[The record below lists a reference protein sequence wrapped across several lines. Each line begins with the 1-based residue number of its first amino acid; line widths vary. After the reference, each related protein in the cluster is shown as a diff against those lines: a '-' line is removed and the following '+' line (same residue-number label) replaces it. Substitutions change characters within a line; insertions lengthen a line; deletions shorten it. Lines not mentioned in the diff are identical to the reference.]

1 MSFKENLKTEL
12 EFRGILIK
20 ELAAKSG
27 ISRRTLDNYLRN
39 NESQPT
45 AENAVNIAKALD
57 VSVEYLVTGT
67 NSSIQNSSALTSEE
81 IHLYKKYAGLIKIL
95 ETTTDE
101 EKNIYF
107 NFTDKLKQEIKT
119 L

>member
-12 EFRGILIK
+12 EFRGILVK

-67 NSSIQNSSALTSEE
+67 NSSIQNSGDLTSEE
-81 IHLYKKYAGLIKIL
+81 IHLYKKYASLIKIL
-95 ETTTDE
+95 ETATEE
-101 EKNIYF
+101 EKNIFF
-107 NFTDKLKQEIKT
+107 NFTDKLKQEIK
-119 L
+119 